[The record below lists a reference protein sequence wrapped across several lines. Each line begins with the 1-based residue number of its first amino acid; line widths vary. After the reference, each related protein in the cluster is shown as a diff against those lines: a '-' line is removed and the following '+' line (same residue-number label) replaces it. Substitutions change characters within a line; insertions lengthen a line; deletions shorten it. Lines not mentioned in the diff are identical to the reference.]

1 MMDQISNIVEYNGFR
16 LQYFGVTDPGC
27 RRSHNEDNYLID
39 DNSLIFAVA
48 DGVGGLQGGEIASR
62 TALTRIG
69 SCLNEIQSKKE
80 SYSWL
85 EKLTTAAIVS
95 ANTAVYRYGIEH
107 DKRIAT
113 TLSMMTLSRD
123 YTCIANVGDSRV
135 YLWRNNSLDQLTT
148 DHSLKQEM
156 IANGVLAVDGKV
168 SSSVE
173 HVITRAIG
181 ATEHVKTDVIE
192 HQVQHNDVYLICT
205 DGITSMLKDEE
216 IQKTLERMETVEQA
230 GNALLSKAK
239 AAGGKDNITL
249 ILLWVKEV

>member
-1 MMDQISNIVEYNGFR
+1 MMEQISKTVEYRDFL
-16 LQYFGVTDPGC
+16 LQYFGITDPGC

-39 DNSLIFAVA
+39 DNRLIFAVA

-62 TALTRIG
+62 TALGEIS
-69 SCLNEIQSKKE
+69 SCLNDMQSNKE
-80 SYSWL
+80 SYPRL
-85 EKLTTAAIVS
+85 ERLTTEAIAS
-95 ANTAVYRYGIEH
+95 ANTVVYRYGIEH

-113 TLSMMTLSRD
+113 TVSLMALNG
-123 YTCIANVGDSRV
+123 YHACVANVGDSRV

-156 IANGVLAVDGKV
+156 IANGVLAVDAKV

-181 ATEHVKTDVIE
+181 AAEDVEIDASK
-192 HQVQHNDVYLICT
+192 HHLQQNDVYLICT

-216 IQKTLERMETVEQA
+216 IQKTLKRMETPEQA
-230 GNALLSKAK
+230 GNALLAKAK

-249 ILLWVKEV
+249 ILLWVKAV